1 MNLGAYFIS
10 LVHENIRNGLRRR
23 RRNIYFHTGKEQG
36 IKSKP
41 SKTNVNE
48 EPRNKQNQ
56 RKVFSREKISTFIH
70 SANENLALP
79 QAPNKLR
86 AGKTESVS

>member
-10 LVHENIRNGLRRR
+10 LVHENIRNGLRWR

-36 IKSKP
+36 VKSKP

-48 EPRNKQNQ
+48 DQETEAEPK
-56 RKVFSREKISTFIH
+56 
-70 SANENLALP
+70 
-79 QAPNKLR
+79 
-86 AGKTESVS
+86 ESLF